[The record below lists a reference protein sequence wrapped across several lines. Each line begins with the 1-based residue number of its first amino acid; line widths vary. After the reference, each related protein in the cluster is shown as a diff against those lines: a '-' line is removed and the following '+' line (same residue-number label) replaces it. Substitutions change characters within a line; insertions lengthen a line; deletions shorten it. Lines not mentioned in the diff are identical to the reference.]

1 MLINDIKTFVKNCVE
16 KDVTVPTLLVGT
28 MGCGKSQI
36 MAQIASELNIGLV
49 DLRLAQQEAGDLIG
63 LPYQVNGVTHYAKP
77 EWFPKEG
84 TRGIVFLD
92 ELNRAPTDVRQAVFQ
107 LVLDRRIHTH
117 KLPDGWFV
125 HAAINP
131 SGDMGNENYQVET
144 LDPAML
150 RRFCVLEVTPD
161 VDTWMAWAKGAGKI
175 DNLISEFVNTNR
187 QLLFKPEE
195 IKLNVQPTPDSYRML
210 NELLKHKVIEKHNQM
225 EIFKGLI
232 GREAGAAFIKWC
244 DVNYT
249 KPVSGTQVLVEYDKW
264 AAKVKKQQTAE
275 NYNTMM
281 DLVALLTDKKALTP
295 DEFKNTV
302 QFMLDIPK
310 ESQTAFIAKIP
321 THTRQ
326 ILFKD
331 QRVSKLLMS
340 IVEQ

>member
-1 MLINDIKTFVKNCVE
+1 MKINDIKTFIKACVANN
-16 KDVTVPTLLVGT
+16 VTVPSLLVGT
-28 MGCGKSQI
+28 MGCGKSQS
-36 MAQIASELNIGLV
+36 MAQVAQEAGIQLV

-63 LPYQVNGVTHYAKP
+63 LPYQIEGVTHYARP

-84 TRGIVFLD
+84 TKGIIFLD

-117 KLPDGWFV
+117 KLPEGWFV

-150 RRFCVLEVTPD
+150 RRFCVLAVDPD
-161 VDTWMAWAKGAGKI
+161 VDTWLAWAKGAGKI
-175 DNLISEFVNTNR
+175 DNTVSEFVNTNR
-187 QLLFKPEE
+187 ALLFKPEE

-210 NELLKHKVIEKHNQM
+210 DQLLKYKVVAKEHQM

-232 GREAGAAFIKWC
+232 GKEAGVAFIKWL
-244 DVNYT
+244 DTNYI
-249 KPVSGTQVLVEYDKW
+249 KPVSGTQILGEYEKW
-264 AAKVKKQQTAE
+264 ATKVKKQQTAE
-275 NYNTMM
+275 NYATTM
-281 DLVALLTDKKALTP
+281 DLVALCTDKKTMTDSEL
-295 DEFKNTV
+295 KNLV
-302 QFMLDIPK
+302 QFVLDIPK
-310 ESQTAFIAKIP
+310 ESQAALIGKLPI
-321 THTRQ
+321 HTRML
-326 ILFKD
+326 LFKD